1 MRRTLL
7 ALMLVC
13 GFGMPL
19 AAFSTAHA
27 EDEVA
32 AAPIVVTVHLASCPI
47 EEVNSDVGFYDA
59 CHANG
64 IGGQTITL
72 ASAESDP
79 VGAVTDDSGYG
90 AAQVD
95 GLASIS
101 QVTLSADASLTGAA
115 DSYAYCADQNDGA
128 VLFDS
133 SVAPGGSIPLFTV
146 TSSQTIICDW
156 FIYADEPIAPAAPL
170 GEVTP
175 TAVG

>member
-7 ALMLVC
+7 ALVLVC
-13 GFGMPL
+13 GFGLPL
-19 AAFSTAHA
+19 AMFTTAHA
-27 EDEVA
+27 EDVV

-47 EEVNSDVGFYDA
+47 DDVNSDVGFYDA

-72 ASAESDP
+72 TSAESDP
-79 VGAVTDDSGYG
+79 VAAVTDASGVG

-101 QVTLSADASLTGAA
+101 QVTLSADASLTGST
-115 DSYAYCADQNDGA
+115 DSYAYCADQNDGS
-128 VLFDS
+128 VIFNS

-156 FIYADEPIAPAAPL
+156 FIYTDVPLAP
-170 GEVTP
+170 VVP
-175 TAVG
+175 TEEAVG